1 MSQSEFDSDLPNG
14 IGLAPYLRMKQE
26 GMTENE
32 SRIVEWL
39 LTPGNLSG
47 APAIKDVAEAL
58 AVSEAMIVKV
68 SKLLGFSGFRNLRSA
83 LEDYFSLSEQVLPA
97 ELAFD
102 EAPQDVVNKVFN
114 ITLRTIMEGQS
125 IGKVDESHRA
135 ARLFFRATPRDLYG
149 AGGSN
154 AICADVQHKFL
165 RIGVRCQTYPDAHI
179 MMMSASLLKEGDVVL
194 VVTHSGR
201 TSDIKSAVELA
212 KKNGAKIICITH
224 SYHSP
229 IAKLADYI
237 ICSPAPETPLL
248 GRNASARILQL
259 TLLDAF
265 FVSVAQL
272 NIEQATIN
280 MQKTG
285 AIVDHFS
292 PGALK

>member
-1 MSQSEFDSDLPNG
+1 MLNG
-14 IGLAPYLRMKQE
+14 DDALDTQASVRRANLR
-26 GMTENE
+26 
-32 SRIVEWL
+32 R
-39 LTPGNLSG
+39 
-47 APAIKDVAEAL
+47 AL
-58 AVSEAMIVKV
+58 QLV
-68 SKLLGFSGFRNLRSA
+68 FRNPGSGTGAGIARAPGLT
-83 LEDYFSLSEQVLPA
+83 LV
-97 ELAFD
+97 FD
-102 EAPQDVVNKVFN
+102 EIDRGVGGATADAVGRR
-114 ITLRTIMEGQS
+114 LGAL
-125 IGKVDESHRA
+125 GA
-135 ARLFFRATPRDLYG
+135 AA
-149 AGGSN
+149 
-154 AICADVQHKFL
+154 Q
-165 RIGVRCQTYPDAHI
+165 
-179 MMMSASLLKEGDVVL
+179 VL

-201 TSDIKSAVELA
+201 TSDVKAAVELA

-272 NIEQATIN
+272 NIEQANIN

-285 AIVDHFS
+285 AIVDFFS

>member
-1 MSQSEFDSDLPNG
+1 LP
-14 IGLAPYLRMKQE
+14 
-26 GMTENE
+26 
-32 SRIVEWL
+32 S
-39 LTPGNLSG
+39 
-47 APAIKDVAEAL
+47 
-58 AVSEAMIVKV
+58 
-68 SKLLGFSGFRNLRSA
+68 
-83 LEDYFSLSEQVLPA
+83 

-125 IGKVDESHRA
+125 IVNVDEIHRA
-135 ARLFFRATPRDLYG
+135 ARFFYQARQRDLYG

-165 RIGVRCQTYPDAHI
+165 RIGVRCQAYPDAHI
-179 MMMSASLLKEGDVVL
+179 MMMSASLLQEGDVVL

-201 TSDIKSAVELA
+201 TSDVKAAVELA

-272 NIEQATIN
+272 NIEQANIN

-285 AIVDHFS
+285 AIFNIEHNRS
-292 PGALK
+292 PRPSGERVRVRGPARTFPLITPPQSPSHQTPPQTPTAVCFPSATHQTGG

>member
-1 MSQSEFDSDLPNG
+1 MSQSEFDSALPNG

-39 LTPGNLSG
+39 LKPGNLSC
-47 APAIKDVAEAL
+47 
-58 AVSEAMIVKV
+58 AMIVKV

-83 LEDYFSLSEQVLPA
+83 LEDYFSQSEQVLPS

-125 IGKVDESHRA
+125 IVNVDEIHRA
-135 ARLFFRATPRDLYG
+135 ARFFYQARQRDLYG

-165 RIGVRCQTYPDAHI
+165 RIGVRCQAYPDAHI
-179 MMMSASLLKEGDVVL
+179 MMLQEGDVGL

-201 TSDIKSAVELA
+201 TSDVKAAVELA

-272 NIEQATIN
+272 NIEQANIN

-285 AIVDHFS
+285 AIVDFFS

>member
-1 MSQSEFDSDLPNG
+1 MSQSEFDSALPNG

-39 LTPGNLSG
+39 LKPGNLSC

-58 AVSEAMIVKV
+58 AV
-68 SKLLGFSGFRNLRSA
+68 
-83 LEDYFSLSEQVLPA
+83 
-97 ELAFD
+97 D

-125 IGKVDESHRA
+125 IVNVDEIHRA
-135 ARLFFRATPRDLYG
+135 ARFFYQARQRDLYG

-165 RIGVRCQTYPDAHI
+165 RIGVRCQAYPDAHI
-179 MMMSASLLKEGDVVL
+179 MMMSASLLQEGDVVL

-201 TSDIKSAVELA
+201 TSDVKAAVELA

-272 NIEQATIN
+272 NIEQANIN

-285 AIVDHFS
+285 AIVDFFS